1 MTVLFKVNNFELT
14 TVRFLGKPT
23 ARLEKEMV
31 EREKQ
36 LMIESN
42 IAEVREHENYI
53 NILQSVHVDYADKM
67 DWNRILNEE
76 GPEYVHNSKELESEI
91 RKYTNYYIDGEIA
104 TAKKN

>member
-1 MTVLFKVNNFELT
+1 MFKVNNFELT